1 MDRMFRK
8 AAFGGFNKEDVMQY
22 IETMKTEFFDYKS
35 QVEETIREL
44 NEKLASLESADIS
57 GTSKTEG
64 FLHSDDP
71 AMSINEAAEH
81 LKRVAD
87 EICEKM
93 SRLIGALPQQTP
105 AQPEPQTNEA
115 PASPEEKVEL
125 MLQQL
130 FTNKPAAASKQ
141 PTEKQPAFSI
151 GDVLPAYLK

>member
-8 AAFGGFNKEDVMQY
+8 ATFGGFNKEDVMQY

-44 NEKLASLESADIS
+44 NEKLASLESAGIS
-57 GTSKTEG
+57 GSASSEEES
-64 FLHSDDP
+64 LHTGDP

-93 SRLIGALPQQTP
+93 SRLIGTLPQQNTCK
-105 AQPEPQTNEA
+105 PEPKADET
-115 PASPEEKVEL
+115 PVSPEDKVEQ

-130 FTNKPAAASKQ
+130 FSNKPAASKQ
-141 PTEKQPAFSI
+141 PQEVRRSFSI